1 MTHLLA
7 ADDLATIRKRCGRT
21 LIEREDL
28 ALNETLDDVMRLL
41 RHSDALTARLTA
53 LAAEHKRM
61 RAALALFADEANW
74 CDEQWAHPF
83 IGVGLAR
90 RALREEAGH
99 EPT

>member
-1 MTHLLA
+1 MSHLLT
-7 ADDLATIRKRCGRT
+7 ADDLAAIRERRG
-21 LIEREDL
+21 LALVEREDV
-28 ALNETLDDVMRLL
+28 ALNDALDDVVRLL
-41 RHSDALTARLTA
+41 RHCDALTARLTA

-99 EPT
+99 EPA